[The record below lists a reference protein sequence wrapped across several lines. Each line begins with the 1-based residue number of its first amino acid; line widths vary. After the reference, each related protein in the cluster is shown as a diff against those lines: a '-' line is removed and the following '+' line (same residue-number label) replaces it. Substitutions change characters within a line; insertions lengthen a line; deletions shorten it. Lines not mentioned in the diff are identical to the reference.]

1 MCRSIRPLLF
11 SDMKYT
17 LTLDVPNSKG
27 WGLNLSE
34 SALFAWLFSVPSWA
48 EKAILDGE
56 VWHFAARS
64 KAIEETG
71 GIITDKPDTIYRLYK
86 SLESKGVIRW
96 QKIGPKDYIQITAK
110 GACWNSDK
118 KTEVGKFSE
127 QTRKKIRTSSEK
139 NPTNNNTIDNETNDK
154 EDTPAQFIVKTI
166 ALETIPTVECE
177 VPRPAARPTSKVS
190 DLQRNLNAHGEAAEH
205 FLRLLQSNGHSLNGA
220 EKYAADYFRHKQQK
234 GEWYALLI
242 PDNTQAAFRW
252 LGEHSAGVQQW
263 AKRQPQFERN
273 NSQPAAPTTA
283 VATGMRLSNPENAPR

>member
-1 MCRSIRPLLF
+1 
-11 SDMKYT
+11 MKYT

-139 NPTNNNTIDNETNDK
+139 NPTYNNTIDNETNDK

-177 VPRPAARPTSKVS
+177 VPRPAARPASKVS
-190 DLQRNLNAHGEAAEH
+190 DVQANPNAFSDAAEY
-205 FLRLLQSNGHSLNGA
+205 FLRLI
-220 EKYAADYFRHKQQK
+220 EDRKYDLGTAAKFAVPYFRHKQQTGK
-234 GEWYALLI
+234 WITLCLPSGVQEEH
-242 PDNTQAAFRW
+242 RW
-252 LGEHSAGVQQW
+252 LGEHMAGVRTWAENQVRFDTKPGTPQPATSAGFSLNQYKPKQ
-263 AKRQPQFERN
+263 
-273 NSQPAAPTTA
+273 
-283 VATGMRLSNPENAPR
+283 